1 MRLFL
6 TLVLSLSL
14 FACASNT
21 PLPISHEAVTTHLKK
36 KKARP
41 TPYTIVIDS
50 KTQTMTLLREKNVD
64 AVYKIST
71 SKHGLGQNL
80 NSFKT
85 PIGLHRIVEKIG
97 DDVPPYGIF
106 HRRQY
111 TGVVWQAP
119 PPQLHLKDYIVTRVL
134 RLKGLEP
141 GLNAGHDR
149 KGHLVDSEQRAIYIH
164 GTTMEWKIGTP
175 HTKGCIHMNNKDMI
189 DLFDR
194 VPNGT
199 LVMVIPH

>member
-1 MRLFL
+1 
-6 TLVLSLSL
+6 
-14 FACASNT
+14 
-21 PLPISHEAVTTHLKK
+21 
-36 KKARP
+36 
-41 TPYTIVIDS
+41 
-50 KTQTMTLLREKNVD
+50 MTLLREKKVD
-64 AVYKIST
+64 AVYTIST
-71 SKHGLGQNL
+71 SKHGLGQKI

-85 PIGLHRIVEKIG
+85 PIGLHRVVEKIG

-111 TGVVWQAP
+111 TGVVWQPP

-141 GLNAGHDR
+141 GLNAGRDH
-149 KGHLVDSEQRAIYIH
+149 KGELVDSEQRAIYIH

-175 HTKGCIHMNNKDMI
+175 HTKGCIHMTNKDMI
-189 DLFDR
+189 DLFNR
-194 VPNGT
+194 VPTGT